1 MEEEATRKNCYHC
14 FRTYQSYANLKRH
27 LERCHASDHG
37 NNCGYCGKH
46 FRRTANMLLHTETC
60 YRKCTWKPEY
70 GATTTLLL
78 GGALKMTRVPRHRTN
93 FADLMEQIR
102 NNIYALAPK
111 IRDEVKTDKVIKIYC
126 TVETTFIQN
135 NDTNLITKP
144 PVHLASYP
152 SLVNRRTKIDTILA
166 HMYQDVAKAV
176 EKVEL
181 SGSSWQLYQVLNT
194 ELISGKYNPLTGGA
208 IQWTYNVMDRFLLNN
223 KYIALLDS
231 RLQDCFMLC
240 VREYFRDKYR
250 VLLKKEHFDTSRNYS
265 EPMKISD
272 VPGFAANNGLSI
284 SLFGYNDER
293 AVYPLLVSDSHVSDE
308 HHIDMLYIYDKH
320 FVLIYDFDSF
330 ISSACGSR
338 VRKDRKR
345 YHCRFCLMPYYSAKK
360 LAVHRA
366 ECTLILPHVKTTYP
380 KDKWLKYDKLQYQ
393 LFQDVTIYMDLETI
407 LDDDNKH
414 VVLAF
419 AYIIVAHVSDVE
431 GGYFKPRMYFGSDAG
446 EKLIHYLD
454 WDYYH
459 KIRPIMRRDYPIDM
473 TPRTNALH
481 YSTTHCNLCSQPLNW
496 EDESTIARD
505 HDHHE
510 PTDNY
515 RQTVH
520 QACNLL
526 LRQRKTQKVRCYL
539 HNGSRYDFG
548 LIIAQLNLNGGSKR
562 KIQVLADTSEQFIS
576 WSYGPYIFL
585 DSYRFLQCSLE
596 KVVRNSDPK
605 VFKIMDRFF
614 GRRRS
619 RMLQKKGVFPFN
631 YVNKNGTTADKFVQR
646 AALATGVAAAGTAA
660 TVGAAEVLFLGNE
673 SITVHGALAP
683 GVEPS
688 LKLQGRPFFRANAT
702 GDWWRPTAWGRYRQA
717 VQGGNPNHIANA
729 RYNLRPHYH
738 RRPIT
743 QPAGPGQGIGQHRP
757 WQGGW

>member
-1 MEEEATRKNCYHC
+1 M
-14 FRTYQSYANLKRH
+14 
-27 LERCHASDHG
+27 
-37 NNCGYCGKH
+37 
-46 FRRTANMLLHTETC
+46 
-60 YRKCTWKPEY
+60 
-70 GATTTLLL
+70 
-78 GGALKMTRVPRHRTN
+78 
-93 FADLMEQIR
+93 
-102 NNIYALAPK
+102 
-111 IRDEVKTDKVIKIYC
+111 
-126 TVETTFIQN
+126 
-135 NDTNLITKP
+135 
-144 PVHLASYP
+144 
-152 SLVNRRTKIDTILA
+152 
-166 HMYQDVAKAV
+166 
-176 EKVEL
+176 
-181 SGSSWQLYQVLNT
+181 
-194 ELISGKYNPLTGGA
+194 
-208 IQWTYNVMDRFLLNN
+208 
-223 KYIALLDS
+223 
-231 RLQDCFMLC
+231 
-240 VREYFRDKYR
+240 
-250 VLLKKEHFDTSRNYS
+250 
-265 EPMKISD
+265 
-272 VPGFAANNGLSI
+272 
-284 SLFGYNDER
+284 
-293 AVYPLLVSDSHVSDE
+293 
-308 HHIDMLYIYDKH
+308 
-320 FVLIYDFDSF
+320 
-330 ISSACGSR
+330 
-338 VRKDRKR
+338 
-345 YHCRFCLMPYYSAKK
+345 
-360 LAVHRA
+360 
-366 ECTLILPHVKTTYP
+366 
-380 KDKWLKYDKLQYQ
+380 
-393 LFQDVTIYMDLETI
+393 
-407 LDDDNKH
+407 
-414 VVLAF
+414 
-419 AYIIVAHVSDVE
+419 
-431 GGYFKPRMYFGSDAG
+431 
-446 EKLIHYLD
+446 HYLD